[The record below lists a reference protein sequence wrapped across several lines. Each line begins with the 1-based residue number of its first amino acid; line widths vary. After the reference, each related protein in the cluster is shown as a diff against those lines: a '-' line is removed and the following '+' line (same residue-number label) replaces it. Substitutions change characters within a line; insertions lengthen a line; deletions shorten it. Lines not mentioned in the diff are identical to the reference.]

1 MTVESFLYEGD
12 LGRMSRRV
20 VSASNTTKEVQVYGP
35 GSTDAHTYAHLHPQW
50 AVLGS
55 SKE

>member
-1 MTVESFLYEGD
+1 VTVESFLYEGD

-35 GSTDAHTYAHLHPQW
+35 GSTDAHTYAHLHSQW